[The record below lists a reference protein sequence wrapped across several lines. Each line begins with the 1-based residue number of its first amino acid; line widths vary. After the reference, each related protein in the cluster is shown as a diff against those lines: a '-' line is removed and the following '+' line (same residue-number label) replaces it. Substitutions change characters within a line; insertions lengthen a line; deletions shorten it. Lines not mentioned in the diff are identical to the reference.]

1 MKVDTNQIEQDL
13 MLLQEW
19 APGVLAKGKDALLE
33 DLYEIIQRRAR
44 VERAVLDCPKHFV
57 APLLVRVIKTD
68 QRMRDDFY
76 TLLYL
81 PREKAEDAAHSV
93 GCDLSE
99 IAFWG
104 VHAFSISKVLSSW
117 AIDLHER
124 NGLKVHPA
132 ELLRAFD
139 RLKGSLGGSYTNKKF
154 STDSGF
160 RSHLDP
166 EDYEKLIGYIHK

>member
-1 MKVDTNQIEQDL
+1 MKINQIEQDL
-13 MLLQEW
+13 TLLAEW
-19 APGVLAKGKDALLE
+19 APGVLAQGENASLA

-68 QRMRDDFY
+68 QRLRKDFY

-81 PREKAEDAAHSV
+81 PRERAALAAGSA
-93 GCDLSE
+93 GCELSE
-99 IAFWG
+99 IAAWG
-104 VHAFSISKVLSSW
+104 VHSFSISKVLNSW

-124 NGLKVHPA
+124 SGVDVHPA
-132 ELLRAFD
+132 ELLRAYD
-139 RLKGSLGGSYTNKKF
+139 RLAEARGSLYTNEKF

-160 RSHLDP
+160 RSHLEP
-166 EDYEKLIGYIHK
+166 EEYERLIGYIHK